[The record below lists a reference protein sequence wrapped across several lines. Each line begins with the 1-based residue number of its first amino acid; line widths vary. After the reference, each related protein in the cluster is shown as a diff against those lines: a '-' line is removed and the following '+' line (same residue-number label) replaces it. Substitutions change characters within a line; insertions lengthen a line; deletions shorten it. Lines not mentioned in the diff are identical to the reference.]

1 MAKIDEQLATI
12 QSMVQQLLKNSEAD
26 KAEDSGESEDNCPYC
41 GCNGNHGSEDMGG
54 PMHGKTIIMMS
65 KRKLKPGQMPEMPSV
80 LKDILGAMTKG
91 K

>member
-26 KAEDSGESEDNCPYC
+26 KAEDSGESEDSCPYC

>member
-12 QSMVQQLLKNSEAD
+12 QSMVQQLLKNSETD
-26 KAEDSGESEDNCPYC
+26 KAEDSGESEDSCPYC
-41 GCNGNHGSEDMGG
+41 GCNGDHGGG